1 MESQSEVKWP
11 DRFDPRKT
19 PVHVRNELIMDVPC
33 DSIWAWL
40 VRAEQWPT
48 WYANSA
54 NVRFLE
60 GTPPDL
66 ALGTMFKWKTF
77 GVKLTSTVHEFVPN
91 ERLAWDAKGPGVTAY
106 HVWLLQRTAAGCRV
120 VTEESQIGWLAR
132 LSNRFRPGR
141 VRGSTK
147 SGWKGSRPRPGAG
160 SPNFGPERR
169 TDGRPRCDRR
179 SLKCSGRCLTIKN
192 GTVT

>member
-1 MESQSEVKWP
+1 MESRSEVKWP

-19 PVHVRNELIMDVPC
+19 VVHAHNELIMDAPC
-33 DSIWAWL
+33 ESIWGWL
-40 VRAEQWPT
+40 VRAQQWPT

-60 GTPPDL
+60 GTSPDL
-66 ALGTMFKWKTF
+66 AVGTVFKWKTF
-77 GVKLTSTVHEFVPN
+77 GVTLTSTVREFVPN
-91 ERLAWDAKGPGVTAY
+91 ERLAWDARGPGVTSY

-141 VRGSTK
+141 IQGQHQKWLEGLEAKARGGK
-147 SGWKGSRPRPGAG
+147 P
-160 SPNFGPERR
+160 
-169 TDGRPRCDRR
+169 
-179 SLKCSGRCLTIKN
+179 
-192 GTVT
+192 